1 MSIYEVAENVK
12 TRKDFEE
19 FLKLLKTNYL
29 NVKKEWDNDTLESFL
44 EGLYGYNYDSDVE
57 EKASW
62 KLFAEMLLASRV
74 YE

>member
-29 NVKKEWDNDTLESFL
+29 SVKEEWSNDTLESFF
-44 EGLYGYNYDSDVE
+44 EGLYGYNYDCDIE

-62 KLFAEMLLASRV
+62 KLFAEILLASRV

>member
-1 MSIYEVAENVK
+1 MSIYEEAENVK
-12 TRKDFEE
+12 TKKDFEK
-19 FLKLLKTNYL
+19 FLKLLKTNYSS
-29 NVKKEWDNDTLESFL
+29 VKKEWLNDTLESFL

-62 KLFAEMLLASRV
+62 KLFAEILLASRV

>member
-12 TRKDFEE
+12 TRKDFED
-19 FLKLLKTNYL
+19 FLKLFKTNYL
-29 NVKKEWDNDTLESFL
+29 SVKEEWDNDTLESFL
-44 EGLYGYNYDSDVE
+44 EGLYGYNYNSDVE

-62 KLFAEMLLASRV
+62 KLFAEILLAARI